1 MTAAEAI
8 PFPFLTLIFPQEK
21 YLLKC
26 YNVWALTLLL
36 RYLNSFDFLFIH
48 YIQQSSFNLYLN
60 VCLLLFGSVVIIVI
74 IQCFPGIN
82 IIPYMLL
89 YVDTMR
95 RLSIHGWINIVIFF
109 LFQAF
114 FFFNDRS
121 SGRLSDLPMFIVLVL
136 LLHFTAVI
144 CTLNATFFPLWL
156 QNDMFLRDQ
165 HGEPQGRRVQVC
177 QLQVP
182 QASPSPQ

>member
-1 MTAAEAI
+1 M
-8 PFPFLTLIFPQEK
+8 
-21 YLLKC
+21 
-26 YNVWALTLLL
+26 
-36 RYLNSFDFLFIH
+36 
-48 YIQQSSFNLYLN
+48 
-60 VCLLLFGSVVIIVI
+60 IIVI
-74 IQCFPGIN
+74 IQVFPGIN

-109 LFQAF
+109 NSKL

-156 QNDMFLRDQ
+156 
-165 HGEPQGRRVQVC
+165 
-177 QLQVP
+177 
-182 QASPSPQ
+182 